1 MKRTALSVLTIL
13 VLAGGQ
19 VQAGD
24 LLKIDYFADD
34 LGVVLNGIARD
45 VAPTLQLG
53 ALSGDLMG
61 DATIDHFNLSVLSIS
76 ATTSNGIARVLAPD
90 NGVGWKFPIH
100 LDNLVNDNLGDN
112 NFFESL
118 MAYPSLKTGF
128 GIALGTWDFQVSGMY
143 FPQALTDTGVS
154 LVPGD
159 AGTKVK
165 KLSPSFSFGNFGFKV
180 RKTLIEDSGFI
191 GIVPAL
197 SLGAGYTLTYFDL
210 GMDLQSLDSIGQSRV
225 NVSGQYLDMNGTLDF
240 QTLSHNFTIDLQASK
255 HLLIFT
261 PFVKLSGAYQLSNFK
276 ATTKLIASVYDSA
289 QGTTLASGQT
299 PEAINLSPN
308 VTVSRFA
315 FLTTS
320 GLDINLILLN
330 IDVNVVADMG
340 RAMLN
345 VHDLTLKGIDANAFS
360 LNAGIRFSF

>member
-24 LLKIDYFADD
+24 LLKISDFSDD

-76 ATTSNGIARVLAPD
+76 ATASNGIARVLASD
-90 NGVGWKFPIH
+90 NGIGWKFPIH
-100 LDNLVNDNLGDN
+100 LDNLVNDNLSGN
-112 NFFESL
+112 NFFESV

-128 GIALGTWDFQVSGMY
+128 GIALGTWDFQVTGMY

-159 AGTKVK
+159 AGAKVK
-165 KLSPSFSFGNFGFKV
+165 KLNPTFSFGNFGFKV

-210 GMDLQSLDSIGQSRV
+210 GMNLQSLDSIGQSRV
-225 NVSGQYLDMNGTLDF
+225 NVSGSYLDMNGKLNF
-240 QTLSHNFTIDLQASK
+240 HTLSHNFTIDLQASK

-276 ATTKLIASVYDSA
+276 ADANLTANVYDSA
-289 QGTTLASGQT
+289 TGSTTTQA
-299 PEAINLSPN
+299 PEAITASPN

-315 FLTTS
+315 FLTTT
-320 GLDINLILLN
+320 GLDVNLILLN
-330 IDVNVVADMG
+330 IDLNVVTDMG

-360 LNAGIRFSF
+360 VNAGIRFSF